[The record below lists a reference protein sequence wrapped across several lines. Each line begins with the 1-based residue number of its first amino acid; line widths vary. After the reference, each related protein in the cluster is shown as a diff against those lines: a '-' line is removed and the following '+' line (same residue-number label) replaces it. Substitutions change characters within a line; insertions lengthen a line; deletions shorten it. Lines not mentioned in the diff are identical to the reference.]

1 MNQHRPAGRHVRI
14 TVGGAPAAAAAAFET
29 FCAAERLPADVVWRL
44 GVALDEAV
52 ANIVAHGAEGGAAAT
67 VLDIWFARHGRTV
80 EITVADDGTPFN
92 PLLIKD
98 PDVRGPLESRQPGGL
113 GIMLVKALT
122 DDVRYERTTRNVLTI
137 RQHIETPLLEG
148 RTGPMDIQHSDHDG
162 VTVIAPRGRID
173 TTSSPA
179 VEAALRRAVDGGA
192 RDLVVDFSGV
202 DYISSAGLRVFL
214 VLAKQIRDLHG
225 RLVLCAMP
233 EPVSQVFRLAG
244 FTSLFRLEPTQAQ
257 ALATFATPS

>member
-1 MNQHRPAGRHVRI
+1 
-14 TVGGAPAAAAAAFET
+14 
-29 FCAAERLPADVVWRL
+29 
-44 GVALDEAV
+44 
-52 ANIVAHGAEGGAAAT
+52 
-67 VLDIWFARHGRTV
+67 
-80 EITVADDGTPFN
+80 
-92 PLLIKD
+92 
-98 PDVRGPLESRQPGGL
+98 
-113 GIMLVKALT
+113 
-122 DDVRYERTTRNVLTI
+122 
-137 RQHIETPLLEG
+137 
-148 RTGPMDIQHSDHDG
+148 MDIQHSDHDG